1 MSHIDTDLCSFMPA
15 SYRLNVSLMGQTLS
29 THKEIKSDFCFP
41 TLKGNVILKY
51 VFFRQR
57 ELQIARFWANDHH
70 SYAKLSPHWQSR
82 MKNLG
87 YLVYLEK
94 ANLIITFPKQ
104 TKEKKKHL

>member
-1 MSHIDTDLCSFMPA
+1 MSFS
-15 SYRLNVSLMGQTLS
+15 G
-29 THKEIKSDFCFP
+29 KEK
-41 TLKGNVILKY
+41 KK
-51 VFFRQR
+51 R